1 MKRNEILN
9 FARNAWGSDN
19 RGGRGYI
26 LHPTD
31 IYSSVHGLE
40 KQMLT
45 SSLVYILMP
54 NNYTERLELLS
65 LVLEK

>member
-1 MKRNEILN
+1 MKRIEILN
-9 FARNAWGSDN
+9 FARNTWGSDN
-19 RGGRGYI
+19 RVGKNYI

-31 IYSSVHGLE
+31 IWSSLRGLE

-45 SSLVYILMP
+45 SPLVYMLIH
-54 NNYTERLELLS
+54 NNYTNRLEIVK